1 MSSNALESQ
10 GVTLEWDGTNIGEV
24 VSFNGPGGS
33 ASIIDVT
40 HLGSTR
46 REKRMGIADE
56 GQISFDINLLPSD
69 AGQIKLRDDRA
80 ARTERT
86 CRLFLTDTGGTI
98 LTMDAYCTQF
108 SVQGS
113 VDNKIQGSVTLEIT
127 GAVNWSPLLGVET
140 AYNTTTGVIVLNL
153 TEDTFAAESETP
165 GNWEIGFDSS
175 GLTLTSVAK
184 NTDTQCTLTL
194 NPASQVAGDYTLTF
208 QAKAAALAGVYPSG
222 VLSVDVTIP
231 E

>member
-69 AGQIKLRDDRA
+69 AGQIKLRNDRA
-80 ARTERT
+80 DRTERT

-127 GAVNWSPLLGVET
+127 GAVNWSPLLSIET
-140 AYNTTTGVIVLNL
+140 AWNTTANTIALEVEG
-153 TEDTFAAESETP
+153 DTFHATGSEIT
-165 GNWEIGFDSS
+165 GNWTVDDDGA
-175 GLTLTSVAK
+175 GLTLST
-184 NTDTQCTLTL
+184 
-194 NPASQVAGDYTLTF
+194 ASEETGVVTLTF
-208 QAKAAALAGVYPSG
+208 TGTPSEGTYNVTLQAKAEALAGVYPSG
-222 VLSVDVTIP
+222 ILQAPVTYSS
-231 E
+231 

>member
-56 GQISFDINLLPSD
+56 GQISFDINLVPND

-108 SVQGS
+108 SIQGS
-113 VDNKIQGSVTLEIT
+113 VDNKIQGSITLEIT
-127 GAVNWSPLLGVET
+127 GEVNWSPVLEAEDTYANGTVEVSVTGDTFSGDVGTAGNWTLIDDDDSGATISDVAET
-140 AYNTTTGVIVLNL
+140 AGVATVTFTGG
-153 TEDTFAAESETP
+153 AAGTY
-165 GNWEIGFDSS
+165 EIQ
-175 GLTLTSVAK
+175 L
-184 NTDTQCTLTL
+184 
-194 NPASQVAGDYTLTF
+194 
-208 QAKAAALAGVYPSG
+208 QAKAAALTGDYPSG
-222 VLSVDVTIP
+222 ILTATLVIA
-231 E
+231 